1 MAALDTFE
9 WFVSSQLR
17 EGGGDLAAMIRTER
31 EYLFSLRSE
40 DERQRAVDA
49 FIATVNEVA
58 HAKIPRAAR

>member
-9 WFVSSQLR
+9 WFVTKQMQSPVT
-17 EGGGDLAAMIRTER
+17 DVLAFIKQER

-49 FIATVNEVA
+49 AIAELREMTG
-58 HAKIPRAAR
+58 K

>member
-9 WFVSSQLR
+9 WFVSRHLK
-17 EGGGDLAAMIRTER
+17 GAGGDIAPFIRNER

-49 FIATVNEVA
+49 FIATVNEVV
-58 HAKIPRAAR
+58 HVKTTRIAR